1 MEKRGILLQIT
12 KRSVCPHPS
21 WIEIDLTQFKKNL
34 ASVRRRIGNRLF
46 CLPVKA
52 NGYGHGSCLIAKAAE
67 DSGIDYLGVSCL
79 KEALE
84 LRFAGI
90 SLPILVFGAVHEDQV
105 KDLLE
110 FELEFSISSI
120 YKAQLVVK
128 KCADLQKKCRVH
140 VEVDTGM
147 HRTGVRPES
156 ALDLI
161 AFLQKHAC
169 FEIVGVYSHL
179 ATSDTPGHP
188 FALQQIQSFH
198 SLIRQAGAVP
208 WLWHLANSG
217 GVIHY
222 PESYL
227 DMVRPGLM
235 CYGYFPDGRED
246 PLGEIRPC
254 LSLRAK
260 LSYFKVVGPQEGISY
275 GHLYKTK
282 SQTRIVTIPVGYGD
296 GYRRILSNQAPV
308 LIRGQRFRV
317 TGVIC
322 MDQFMV
328 DIGNSEAYVG
338 DEATLIGTQGS
349 EEISLWE
356 LCRLAGSIPHEMLCS
371 FNGRLSRVHLETSQ
385 LFQ

>member
-1 MEKRGILLQIT
+1 MERRVILLQIT
-12 KRSVCPHPS
+12 KASLCPHPS
-21 WIEIDLTQFKKNL
+21 WIEVDVAQFKKNL
-34 ASVRRRIGNRLF
+34 AAIRRRIGNRLF

-84 LRFAGI
+84 LRLAGI
-90 SLPILVFGAVHEDQV
+90 SLPILVFGAVHEDQM
-105 KDLLE
+105 KDLIE

-120 YKAQLVVK
+120 YKAELVAQ
-128 KCADLQKKCRVH
+128 KCAHLQKKCRVH

-147 HRTGVRPES
+147 RRTGVRPES

-161 AFLQKHAC
+161 TFLQRHPC

-179 ATSDTPGHP
+179 ATADTPQHL

-198 SLIRQAGAVP
+198 SLIHQAGSVS
-208 WLWHLANSG
+208 WIWHLANSG

-222 PESYL
+222 PESHL
-227 DMVRPGLM
+227 DMVRPGLI
-235 CYGYFPDGRED
+235 CYGYFPDGTQD

-275 GHLYKTK
+275 GHLYKTN
-282 SQTRIVTIPVGYGD
+282 SQTRIVTIPVGHGD
-296 GYRRILSNQAPV
+296 GYRRSFSNQAPV

-317 TGVIC
+317 TGAIC

-328 DIGNSEAYVG
+328 DIGHAEAYVG
-338 DEATLIGTQGS
+338 DEVTLIGAQGR

-371 FNGRLSRVHLETSQ
+371 FNDRLPRVHLETSRLSQ
-385 LFQ
+385 